1 MIDEEKAEKY
11 HDKLVKKINMK
22 EANEIPDRKLK
33 IHKDYKRLIE
43 ALSDKYELIDNE
55 KRLYRE
61 GLLQENCVYS
71 YLHYIEKGECV
82 VFSYVDNNNK
92 RFTIEF
98 YIRYG
103 KYYINQLSGKYNST
117 EGTEEISSELIMILK
132 ELNRNI

>member
-11 HDKLVKKINMK
+11 HDELVKKINMK

-71 YLHYIEKGECV
+71 YLNYIEKGECV
-82 VFSYVDNNNK
+82 VFSYVDNSNK

-98 YIRYG
+98 YISDG
-103 KYYINQLSGKYNST
+103 KYYINQLSGKYNSK
-117 EGTEEISSELIMILK
+117 EGTEKISSELMMILK
-132 ELNRNI
+132 ELNRNV